1 MSSSEWFTNTEPPC
15 PHCKEKAK
23 RRAWTTC
30 YVSHGVTTY
39 YLEEWMQGSARRAR
53 DWNGAIIRTSS
64 AEDHVRDLI
73 EAGIL
78 TPLD

>member
-1 MSSSEWFTNTEPPC
+1 MLRYQTLDGKPLEADSLRGIAEALWHLMFDPP
-15 PHCKEKAK
+15 P
-23 RRAWTTC
+23 T
-30 YVSHGVTTY
+30 
-39 YLEEWMQGSARRAR
+39 LEEWMQGSARRAK
-53 DWNGAIIRTSS
+53 DWNGAIVRTSS